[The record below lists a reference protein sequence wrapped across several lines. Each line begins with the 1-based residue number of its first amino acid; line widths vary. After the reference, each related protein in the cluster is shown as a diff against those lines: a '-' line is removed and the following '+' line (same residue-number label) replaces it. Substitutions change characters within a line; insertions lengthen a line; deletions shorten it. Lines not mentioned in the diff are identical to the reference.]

1 MAKRLRD
8 NLSSAYVASANKLR
22 PKRARQRIVAYVE
35 SYDDVFFWRSILQEF
50 ETDKIYFEVML
61 PSRTS
66 LGKGKK
72 TAMMNQLGPG
82 LGEYMIA
89 CVDADYDWLMQG
101 ATPTSKML
109 CESPYI
115 IHTYVYAIENYQC
128 YAPNLHTVCVMST
141 LNDRPLADFED
152 FIRQYSIII
161 WPLLVWNVW
170 CYRYGFHTRF
180 SITDFCETV
189 SFRSINPFNYVQD
202 LEAVRHRV
210 NRKMAWLQRNFPQ
223 GKNTYKPLR
232 EELLQMGL
240 TPESCYLYMQGHTL
254 FEYVVIPLLQPVC
267 TVLRREREREIK
279 KLAEHNLQMQ
289 NELSC
294 YQHSQAPLDEMLR
307 KTTSYKR
314 CPAYE
319 RVRADITRLI
329 GEAGLQK

>member
-1 MAKRLRD
+1 MARRLRD
-8 NLSSAYVASANKLR
+8 NLSSAYVASANKLK
-22 PKRARQRIVAYVE
+22 PKQSRQRIVAYVE

-50 ETDKIYFEVML
+50 ETDRFYFEVML

-72 TAMMNQLGPG
+72 MAMMNQLGPG

-109 CESPYI
+109 CENPYI
-115 IHTYVYAIENYQC
+115 MHTYAYAIENYQC

-141 LNDRPLADFED
+141 LNDRQVADFED
-152 FIRQYSIII
+152 FIRQFSLIV
-161 WPLLVWNVW
+161 WPLLVWSVW

-180 SITDFCETV
+180 SITDFCEAV
-189 SFRSINPFNYVQD
+189 SFRTINPFNYMQD
-202 LEAVRHRV
+202 LNALRHRV
-210 NRKMAWLQRNFPQ
+210 NRKIAWLQKSFPQ
-223 GKNTYKPLR
+223 GKATYKPLR

-240 TPESCYLYMQGHTL
+240 TPETSYLYMQGHTL
-254 FEYVVIPLLQPVC
+254 FEHVVMPLLQPVC
-267 TVLRREREREIK
+267 AVLRKEREREIRN
-279 KLAEHNLQMQ
+279 LAEHELQMQ

-294 YQHSQAPLDEMLR
+294 YQHSQASVDEMLR
-307 KTTSYKR
+307 KTTSYKQ